1 MFMRFFILLFFIL
14 FSFFSCKQ
22 ESKEI
27 IDVANVNVNF
37 SIDRYDVDFYNTTKE
52 QLPSL
57 KKKYPFLFP
66 NSFPDSI
73 AIAKMNDKDAQ
84 DLFKET
90 QKVYRNIS
98 SSEAQLTRL
107 FKHLK
112 YYNPKFKS
120 PNIITMLSDID
131 YNNRVI
137 YADSLLFISLDV
149 YLGIAHP
156 FYSDYPKYI
165 KENNTKERIVVDVA
179 NAIIEKQVFPFSN
192 RSFIGK
198 MIHEGKKMYLLDL
211 YVPRISDQL
220 KIGYSK
226 EKMEWVTTN
235 EEGIWKY
242 FIEKKILFSTETNL
256 DKRFLNNAPF
266 SKFYLQDDNQSPGRV
281 GVWLGW
287 QIVRSFMQNND
298 VSLPELLRIDSED
311 LLKKSKYKPKK

>member
-1 MFMRFFILLFFIL
+1 MRFFIVLFFIL
-14 FSFFSCKQ
+14 FSLFSCRKASR
-22 ESKEI
+22 EL
-27 IDVANVNVNF
+27 IDVSKISVAF
-37 SIDRYDVDFYNTTKE
+37 SLDRYEVDFYNTTKE

-66 NSFPDSI
+66 KSFTDSI
-73 AIAKMNDKDAQ
+73 AIAQMNDKEAQ
-84 DLFKET
+84 DLYKES
-90 QKVYRNIS
+90 QKIYS
-98 SSEAQLTRL
+98 DFSTSEAQLTRL

-131 YNNRVI
+131 YFSRVI

-149 YLGIAHP
+149 YLGKEHP
-156 FYSDYPKYI
+156 FYADYPMYI

-179 NAIIEKQVFPFSN
+179 NAIIERQVPSFSN
-192 RSFIGK
+192 RDFIGK
-198 MIHEGKKMYLLDL
+198 MIYEGKKMYLLDRYL
-211 YVPRISDQL
+211 PRISDEL

-226 EKMEWVTTN
+226 EKMDWVETN

-242 FIEKKILFSTETNL
+242 FIEKKILFSTDTNL

-266 SKFYLQDDNQSPGRV
+266 SKFYLQEDKQSPGRV

-298 VSLPELLRIDSED
+298 VSLSELLRIDSEY
-311 LLKKSKYKPKK
+311 LFKKSKYKPKK

>member
-1 MFMRFFILLFFIL
+1 MRFFIVLFFIL
-14 FSFFSCKQ
+14 FTLFSCKEAPRQ
-22 ESKEI
+22 F
-27 IDVANVNVNF
+27 IDVSKVSVNF
-37 SIDRYDVDFYNTTKE
+37 SLERYDVDFYNSTKE

-66 NSFPDSI
+66 KSFSDSI
-73 AIAKMNDKDAQ
+73 AIAQMNDKDAQ
-84 DLFKET
+84 DLYKET
-90 QKVYRNIS
+90 QQIYKNFS
-98 SSEAQLTRL
+98 TSEAQLTRL
-107 FKHLK
+107 FKYLK
-112 YYNPKFKS
+112 YYNPKFNS

-131 YNNRVI
+131 YNSRVI

-149 YLGIAHP
+149 YLGKEHP
-156 FYSDYPKYI
+156 FYADYPTYI

-179 NAIIEKQVFPFSN
+179 NAIIEKQVPSFSN

-198 MIHEGKKMYLLDL
+198 MIYEGKKMYLLDRYL
-211 YVPRISDQL
+211 PRISDEL

-226 EKMEWVTTN
+226 EKMDWVKTN
-235 EEGIWKY
+235 EEGVWKY
-242 FIEKKILFSTETNL
+242 FIEKKILFSTDTNL
-256 DKRFLNNAPF
+256 NKRFLNNAPF

-298 VSLPELLRIDSED
+298 VSLPELLRIDSEY